1 MVKSDI
7 KASQK
12 LKNKGLL
19 NIKKK
24 YYEIWKNENASQIKT
39 D

>member
-7 KASQK
+7 KASQYM
-12 LKNKGLL
+12 KNKDQL

-24 YYEIWKNENASQIKT
+24 YYEIWKNEDASQIKT